1 MSIHPKFTDARPVY
15 TQHQAAVDNTFIVYG
30 GTFLGFIA
38 GVAFMLMS
46 ARMGFLDA
54 LSAGGV

>member
-1 MSIHPKFTDARPVY
+1 MNAHTNFTAARPVHSQ
-15 TQHQAAVDNTFIVYG
+15 TKAALDATLWVYG

-54 LSAGGV
+54 LSAGAM